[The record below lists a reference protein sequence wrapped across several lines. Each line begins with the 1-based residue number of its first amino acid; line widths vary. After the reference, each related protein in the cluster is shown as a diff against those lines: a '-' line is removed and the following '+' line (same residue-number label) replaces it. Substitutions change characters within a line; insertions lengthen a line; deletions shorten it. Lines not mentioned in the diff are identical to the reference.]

1 MSWILL
7 SVMSAVVLGLYDLLK
22 KMAVKENAVPPVLFF
37 GVVTGAGCWLLLRL
51 LTPLLPMTWQ
61 NGLSIDALTAA
72 EHGFLF
78 GKGVLVSGS
87 WIFGYFALKHLPMTI
102 AGPIRST
109 APIWTI
115 LFAVLLMGEMPT
127 PWQWGG
133 VCLILAAFYAFS
145 LLGKAEGIVFHR
157 DKWVFFLLVATV
169 LGAFSALY
177 DKFLLQT
184 LGIRVATLQFW
195 FSVYLV
201 AVMLPFVLIWRYG
214 MRVRTPFEWRW
225 MIPAVGVGLLIAD
238 AFYFLA
244 IAQDDALISVISP
257 IRRTSVIIGF
267 IGGVWILRERHSV
280 AKKGFALALMLA
292 GVILL
297 NWKGQ

>member
-1 MSWILL
+1 MSWIFL
-7 SVMSAVVLGLYDLLK
+7 SICSGIVLGVYDLLK
-22 KMAVKENAVPPVLFF
+22 KLAVRENAVPPVLFF
-37 GVVTGAGCWLLLRL
+37 GVLTGAASWLLLRAVTSFL
-51 LTPLLPMTWQ
+51 PEEWQGGLRIDPLTL
-61 NGLSIDALTAA
+61 A

-78 GKGVLVSGS
+78 GKGVLVSAS
-87 WIFGYFALKHLPMTI
+87 WIFGYFSLKHLPITI

-115 LFAVLLMGEMPT
+115 VFAVLLMGEMPNGL
-127 PWQWGG
+127 QWVG
-133 VCLILAAFYAFS
+133 VAMILVAFYAFS

-157 DKWVFFLLVATV
+157 EKWVYFLIAATV

-195 FSVYLV
+195 FSIYLL
-201 AVMLPFVLIWRYG
+201 AVMTPFVLVWRFG
-214 MRVRTPFEWRW
+214 MKVRTRFEWRW
-225 MIPAVGVGLLIAD
+225 VIPAVGLGLLIAD

-244 IAQDDALISVISP
+244 IAQDGALISVISP
-257 IRRTSVIIGF
+257 VRRTSVIIGF
-267 IGGVWILRERHSV
+267 IGGILILGERRNIPRKAAS
-280 AKKGFALALMLA
+280 LALMLA